1 MGIII
6 PTECGYFEGQMEN
19 RKPVKVFLEA
29 AVTLIT
35 SYYIEYHVLRV

>member
-29 AVTLIT
+29 ADCYSHNELL
-35 SYYIEYHVLRV
+35 Y